1 MVNLVKWLENI
12 PSFLKKEKSAKKEN
26 KKIFLKKIEK
36 NERNEKLVEINKLF
50 TYDIVPDPGLMGAR
64 FKGGSDLYNLMLQRA
79 ITTNTPQITAVQV
92 NRNLV
97 NETISYSDY
106 LAERLESSIS
116 YSEYIA
122 EQVIKYDEYGGY
134 GDYEY
139 YGDYSTTRGCNVV
152 IETKCGL
159 KIDQEYEGENVTYVL
174 VGIFKRKLLDMN
186 SPLSVKVIE
195 TTKTCLEFVKN
206 YDGSLSPSARYSRK
220 SPKRFTISEFES
232 LIIDNKIKRIK

>member
-1 MVNLVKWLENI
+1 MRK
-12 PSFLKKEKSAKKEN
+12 A
-26 KKIFLKKIEK
+26 
-36 NERNEKLVEINKLF
+36 
-50 TYDIVPDPGLMGAR
+50 
-64 FKGGSDLYNLMLQRA
+64 A

-97 NETISYSDY
+97 NETISYSEY

-116 YSEYIA
+116 YGEYIA

-139 YGDYSTTRGCNVV
+139 YGDYSTTRDCNVV

-186 SPLSVKVIE
+186 SPLSVKVRE

-206 YDGSLSPSARYSRK
+206 YDGSLSPSVRYSRK
-220 SPKRFTISEFES
+220 SPKRFTISKFES